1 MQEIWDAYDKN
12 GNKLGFDLVR
22 GEVVP
27 SGVYHLVAEA
37 LVRHVDGDFLLM
49 KRSPQKE
56 KFAGFYEATA
66 GGSALKGEDALQ
78 CVKRELKEETGVT
91 AISYEEIAFNVFEV
105 GSCLFH
111 SFLAITDCE
120 KDAVSVQEGETVG
133 YKWVTEDEFIE
144 FMEGGRG
151 HPSSKKEVLRVYAK
165 AGLGALQILEKVK

>member
-1 MQEIWDAYDKN
+1 MQEIWDAYDRD

-22 GEVVP
+22 GQRVP

-49 KRSPQKE
+49 KRSSQKE

-78 CVKRELKEETGVT
+78 CVTRELKEETGVT
-91 AISYEEIAFNVFEV
+91 AVSYEEIAFNVFED

-111 SFLAITDCE
+111 SFLAITDCKKE
-120 KDAVSVQEGETVG
+120 AVTVLEGETVG
-133 YKWVTEDEFIE
+133 YKWVKEREFIE
-144 FMEGGRG
+144 FMNGNEVIPRQ
-151 HPSSKKEVLRVYAK
+151 KKRYLEYLKKQGWLR
-165 AGLGALQILEKVK
+165 